1 MKIIVITPDR
11 KMDALAPL
19 IMNGLYDND
28 IEVIASDGG
37 NGVRDVYTDEQIIE
51 HAKDADYVFAIF
63 GKVNPSDAG
72 FFRAPRYYLLDA
84 INRPDITAYI
94 DGSEW
99 TCTAHPDSPTQIS
112 ESVTNLSRL
121 RGEPWI
127 SEHMYAR
134 CSWYFKRA
142 VFPEDLKRDKIIPC
156 YLGAW
161 NAWCLDSEE
170 DTAAHKEYDLYCSF
184 GGNAGHT
191 GTGLRAP
198 VYDYCKE
205 LKDIKSI
212 VGTRLDHK
220 DYLDAVAKSYIGI
233 SAWGAANCCMRM
245 WEIIANKTCCFIQ
258 EPIIEYPHKFV
269 DGESCVYY
277 SNIDEFKEKLDYY
290 LSNKDECL
298 RIGLNGYNHMKK
310 YHTGKARVQYM
321 LEVMKGKDWR
331 TL

>member
-1 MKIIVITPDR
+1 MKIIALTPDR

-37 NGVRDVYTDEQIIE
+37 NGVKNVYTDEQILE
-51 HAKDADYVFAIF
+51 HAKDAAYILAIF
-63 GKVNPSDAG
+63 GKVNPTEVP
-72 FFRAPRYYLLDA
+72 FIRYPRHFLLDA

-112 ESVTNLSRL
+112 ESVTNVRRL

-127 SEHMYAR
+127 NEGMYER

-156 YLGAW
+156 YIGAW
-161 NAWCLDSEE
+161 NSWCLDSTDAQPSEK
-170 DTAAHKEYDLYCSF
+170 TYDLYCSF

-191 GTGLRAP
+191 STGLRDP
-198 VYDYCKE
+198 VYNHCKT
-205 LKDIKSI
+205 LKGINSL
-212 VGTRLDHK
+212 VGTRLGHTE
-220 DYLDAVAKSYIGI
+220 YLNALANSYIGI

-245 WEIIANKTCCFIQ
+245 WEIVANKTCCFIQ
-258 EPIIEYPHKFV
+258 KPIIEYPHKFV

-290 LSNKDECL
+290 LSNKEECI
-298 RIGLNGYNHMKK
+298 RIGLNGYEHLQK
-310 YHTGKARVQYM
+310 YHTGKARVEYM
-321 LEVMKGKDWR
+321 LDVMNGKDWR
-331 TL
+331 TI